1 MTSTANHRYPRI
13 EGEDEAA
20 RYPRIEGEDEAVRAA
35 ELEFEQEEEFED
47 ESAYEDEAFLGGIA
61 QALGGLLGEEEA
73 ASHELEFEFE
83 AEAGAAAEDEGE
95 GEDEAEGFVNP
106 IRRIYPDAELMA
118 HLSARA
124 AQAESEE
131 EAEAFASAL
140 VPLAAQLIPRAA
152 SLIRGHAP
160 TLIRGTVRLAGQ
172 LRRQPGAR
180 RLVRIL
186 PVVLQRSAQSLAD
199 QDAAGRP
206 VTPAAVLGTL
216 VTIAQRL
223 LGDPADCR
231 GALSAVGTFDRRY
244 HRRHQGRAYS
254 PYSPAARGIS
264 PAPRPRPAGGQPRRR
279 TTGSA
284 GRRAR
289 RRRS

>member
-20 RYPRIEGEDEAVRAA
+20 RYPRIEGEDEAARAA
-35 ELEFEQEEEFED
+35 ELEFEDEEEFED

-73 ASHELEFEFE
+73 AAHELEFEFE
-83 AEAGAAAEDEGE
+83 AEAEREDEGE
-95 GEDEAEGFVNP
+95 AEDEAEGFVNP
-106 IRRIYPDAELMA
+106 VRRIYPDAELMA

-124 AQAESEE
+124 AQAESEA

-152 SLIRGHAP
+152 ALIRGHAP

-172 LRRQPGAR
+172 LRQQPGAA
-180 RLVRIL
+180 RLVRTL

-199 QDAAGRP
+199 QAAAGRP
-206 VTPAAVLGTL
+206 VTPGAVLGTL

-223 LGDPADCR
+223 LSDPADCR

-244 HRRHQGRAYS
+244 HQRHQGRAS
-254 PYSPAARGIS
+254 SAVARGVR
-264 PAPRPRPAGGQPRRR
+264 PASRPRAAGAQPRRR
-279 TTGSA
+279 APGPA
-284 GRRAR
+284 ARRAR